1 MLITGLLLH
10 QGFLHKSDGSGS
22 RLEFILAAVWE
33 GNQASFIHVIDFLVH
48 IYIYIW
54 KNNERNDRAALAR
67 TALTP

>member
-22 RLEFILAAVWE
+22 GLEFILAAVWE

-48 IYIYIW
+48 IYIYGKIM
-54 KNNERNDRAALAR
+54 KGMTEQL
-67 TALTP
+67 LLGLL